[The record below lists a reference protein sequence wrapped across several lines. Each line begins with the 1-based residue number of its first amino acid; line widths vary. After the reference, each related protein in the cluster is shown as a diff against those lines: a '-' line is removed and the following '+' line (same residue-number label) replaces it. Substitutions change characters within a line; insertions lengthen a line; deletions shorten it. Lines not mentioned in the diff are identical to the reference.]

1 MYEHDNSN
9 TIIQCVYYIQ
19 FIKNIN
25 LKNVFE
31 KPGIKSTVLSM
42 TAFRFTFEIAQ
53 NAATNVNCKS

>member
-31 KPGIKSTVLSM
+31 KPGIKSTVQYQQ
-42 TAFRFTFEIAQ
+42 IAQ